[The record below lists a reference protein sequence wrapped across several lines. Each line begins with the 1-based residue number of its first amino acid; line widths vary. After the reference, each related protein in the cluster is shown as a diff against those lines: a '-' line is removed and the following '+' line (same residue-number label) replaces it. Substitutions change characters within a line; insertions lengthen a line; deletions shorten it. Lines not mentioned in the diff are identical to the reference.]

1 MATNGVLALIA
12 DAGLRDEIERIA
24 AAAGIRV
31 VYAAEPSGRKAWVGA
46 AAVLLDVAA
55 AQHCRELGMPRRP
68 AVLLIADAAPGTLE
82 FEAAMAVGAQEVITL
97 PGQESGLVGV
107 LSDAAAGESDGRRG
121 AVVAVIGGRG
131 GGGASVFAIALA
143 QTAGEPDR
151 ECLLVDVDAWGGG
164 IDLALGAE
172 SDAGLRWPDLAAAGG
187 RLSYPALR
195 DALPRRRGVV
205 VLSAGRTAVELR
217 PTALAAVV
225 EAGSRAGTTVICDV
239 PRQASVAAETVLAVA
254 DLVVVVAPAE
264 LRACAATRG
273 VADWVAALNPNVG
286 LVVRGPAPGGLR
298 AAEMATILGL
308 PLLAAMRAE
317 SNLDGALERGGL
329 ARSLRSRSPL
339 AMAARRVLTVLH
351 RQPGEADRA

>member
-1 MATNGVLALIA
+1 MTTNGALALID
-12 DAGLRDEIERIA
+12 DAGLRDEIERVA

-31 VYAAEPSGRKAWVGA
+31 VYAAEPSGRKVWLGA

-55 AQHCRELGMPRRP
+55 ARRCRELGMPRRS
-68 AVLLIADAAPGTLE
+68 AVLLIATDAPGTRE
-82 FEAAMAVGAQEVITL
+82 FEAAMVIGAQEVITL
-97 PGQESGLVGV
+97 PGQESGLVAV
-107 LSDAAAGESDGRRG
+107 LSDAAAGESEGRRG

-143 QTAGEPDR
+143 QAAGEPDR
-151 ECLLVDVDAWGGG
+151 ECLLVDVDSWSGG

-172 SDAGLRWPDLAAAGG
+172 CDAGLRWPDLAAAGG

-195 DALPRRRGVV
+195 DALPRRRGMA
-205 VLSAGRTAVELR
+205 VLSTGRTGAELT
-217 PTALAAVV
+217 PTALAAVID
-225 EAGSRAGTTVICDV
+225 AGSRAGVTVICDV
-239 PRQASVAAETVLAVA
+239 PRQTSAAAETVLAAA

-264 LRACAATRG
+264 VRACAATRV
-273 VADWVAALNPNVG
+273 VADWVTAVNPNVG

-329 ARSLRSRSPL
+329 GGSLRNRSPL
-339 AMAARRVLTVLH
+339 AVAARRVLAVL
-351 RQPGEADRA
+351 RQQPGEAA

>member
-1 MATNGVLALIA
+1 MATTGALALIS
-12 DAGLRDEIERIA
+12 DAGLRAEIERIA

-31 VYAAEPSGRKAWVGA
+31 VYAAEPSGRKTWVGA
-46 AAVLLDVAA
+46 AAVLLDVEA
-55 AQHCRELGMPRRP
+55 AQRCRELGMPRRP
-68 AVLLIADAAPGTLE
+68 AVLLIAADTPGPRE
-82 FEAAMAVGAQEVITL
+82 FEAAMLIGAQAVITL

-143 QTAGEPDR
+143 QAAAEPDR
-151 ECLLVDVDAWGGG
+151 ECLLVDVDVWGGG

-172 SDAGLRWPDLAAAGG
+172 CDIGLRWPDLVAAGG
-187 RLSYPALR
+187 RLSFPALR

-205 VLSAGRTAVELR
+205 VLSAGRTGVELR

-225 EAGSRAGTTVICDV
+225 EAGSRAGATVICDV
-239 PRQASVAAETVLAVA
+239 PRQSSAAAETVLAAA

-264 LRACAATRG
+264 LRSCAATRV
-273 VADWVAALNPNVG
+273 VADWVTAVNPNVG

-329 ARSLRSRSPL
+329 GRSQRRRSPL
-339 AMAARRVLTVLH
+339 AVAARRVLAVLH
-351 RQPGEADRA
+351 QQPGEAA

>member
-1 MATNGVLALIA
+1 MTTNGALALIA
-12 DAGLRDEIERIA
+12 DPGLREEIERIA

-55 AQHCRELGMPRRP
+55 ARRCRELGMPRRP
-68 AVLLIADAAPGTLE
+68 AVVLIATDAPGTCE
-82 FEAAMAVGAQEVITL
+82 FEAAMVIGAQEVITL

-131 GGGASVFAIALA
+131 GGGASVFAVALA
-143 QTAGEPDR
+143 QVAAEPDR

-164 IDLALGAE
+164 LDLALGAE
-172 SDAGLRWPDLAAAGG
+172 GDAGLRWPDLTAAGG

-205 VLSAGRTAVELR
+205 VLAAGRTGAELR
-217 PTALAAVV
+217 PTALAAVMD
-225 EAGSRAGTTVICDV
+225 AGSRAGATVICDV
-239 PRQASVAAETVLAVA
+239 PRQSSAAAETVLAA
-254 DLVVVVAPAE
+254 ANLVVVVTPAE
-264 LRACAATRG
+264 VRACAATRV
-273 VADWVAALNPNVG
+273 VADWVTAVNPNVG

-298 AAEMATILGL
+298 AAEMSAILGL

-317 SNLDGALERGGL
+317 SSLDGALERGGL
-329 ARSLRSRSPL
+329 GRSLRSRSPL
-339 AMAARRVLTVLH
+339 AVAARRVLTVL
-351 RQPGEADRA
+351 RQQPGEAA

>member
-1 MATNGVLALIA
+1 MTTNGALALIA
-12 DAGLRDEIERIA
+12 DPGLREEIERIA

-55 AQHCRELGMPRRP
+55 ARRCRELGMPRRP
-68 AVLLIADAAPGTLE
+68 AVVLIATDAPGTCE
-82 FEAAMAVGAQEVITL
+82 FEAAMVIGAQEVITL

-131 GGGASVFAIALA
+131 GGGASVFAVALA
-143 QTAGEPDR
+143 QVAAEPDR
-151 ECLLVDVDAWGGG
+151 ECLLVDVDSWGGG
-164 IDLALGAE
+164 LDLALGAE
-172 SDAGLRWPDLAAAGG
+172 GDAGLRWPDLTAAGG

-205 VLSAGRTAVELR
+205 VLSAGRTGAELR
-217 PTALAAVV
+217 PTALAAVMD
-225 EAGSRAGTTVICDV
+225 AGSRAGATVICDV
-239 PRQASVAAETVLAVA
+239 PRQSSAAAETVLAAA

-264 LRACAATRG
+264 VRACAATRV
-273 VADWVAALNPNVG
+273 VADWVTAVNPNVG

-298 AAEMATILGL
+298 AAEMSAILGL

-317 SNLDGALERGGL
+317 SSLDGALERGGL
-329 ARSLRSRSPL
+329 GRSLRSRSPL
-339 AMAARRVLTVLH
+339 AVAARRVLTVL
-351 RQPGEADRA
+351 RQQPGEAA

>member
-1 MATNGVLALIA
+1 MTTNGALALIA

-55 AQHCRELGMPRRP
+55 ARRCRELELPRRP
-68 AVLLIADAAPGTLE
+68 AVLLIATDTPGSRE
-82 FEAAMAVGAQEVITL
+82 FEAAMVIGAQEVITL
-97 PGQESGLVGV
+97 PGEASALVGV
-107 LSDAAAGESDGRRG
+107 LADAAAGESDGRRG
-121 AVVAVIGGRG
+121 AVVSVIGGRG

-143 QTAGEPDR
+143 QAAGEPDR
-151 ECLLVDVDAWGGG
+151 ECLLVDVDAWSGG

-172 SDAGLRWPDLAAAGG
+172 CDAGLRWPDLAAAGG

-205 VLSAGRTAVELR
+205 VLSTGRTGVELR
-217 PTALAAVV
+217 PTALAAVI
-225 EAGSRAGTTVICDV
+225 EAGSRAGATVICDV
-239 PRQASVAAETVLAVA
+239 PRQSSAAAETVLAAA

-264 LRACAATRG
+264 VRACAATRV
-273 VADWVAALNPNVG
+273 VADWVTAVNPNVG

-329 ARSLRSRSPL
+329 GRSLRSRSPL
-339 AMAARRVLTVLH
+339 AVAARRVLAVLG
-351 RQPGEADRA
+351 RQPGAAA

>member
-1 MATNGVLALIA
+1 MTTNGALALIA
-12 DAGLRDEIERIA
+12 DPGLREEIERIA

-55 AQHCRELGMPRRP
+55 ARRCRELGMPRRP
-68 AVLLIADAAPGTLE
+68 AVVLIATDAPGTCE
-82 FEAAMAVGAQEVITL
+82 FETAMVIGAQEVITL

-143 QTAGEPDR
+143 QVAAEPDR

-164 IDLALGAE
+164 LDLALGAE
-172 SDAGLRWPDLAAAGG
+172 GDAGLRWPDLAAAAG

-205 VLSAGRTAVELR
+205 VLSAGRTGAELR
-217 PTALAAVV
+217 PTALAAVMD
-225 EAGSRAGTTVICDV
+225 AGSRAGATVICDV
-239 PRQASVAAETVLAVA
+239 PRQSSAAAETVLAAA
-254 DLVVVVAPAE
+254 DLVVVVTPAE
-264 LRACAATRG
+264 VRACAATRV
-273 VADWVAALNPNVG
+273 VADWVTAVNPNVG

-298 AAEMATILGL
+298 AAEMSTILGL

-317 SNLDGALERGGL
+317 SSLDGALERGGL
-329 ARSLRSRSPL
+329 GRSLRSRSPL
-339 AMAARRVLTVLH
+339 AVAARRVLTVL
-351 RQPGEADRA
+351 RQQPGEAA

>member
-1 MATNGVLALIA
+1 MTTNGALALIA
-12 DAGLRDEIERIA
+12 DPGLREEIERIA

-55 AQHCRELGMPRRP
+55 ARRCRELGMPRRP
-68 AVLLIADAAPGTLE
+68 AVVLIATDAPGTCE
-82 FEAAMAVGAQEVITL
+82 FEAAMVIGAQEVITL

-131 GGGASVFAIALA
+131 GGGASVFAVALA
-143 QTAGEPDR
+143 QVAAEPDR

-164 IDLALGAE
+164 LDLALGAE
-172 SDAGLRWPDLAAAGG
+172 GDAGLRWPDLTAAGG

-205 VLSAGRTAVELR
+205 VLAAGRTGAELR
-217 PTALAAVV
+217 PTALAAVMD
-225 EAGSRAGTTVICDV
+225 AGSRAGATVICDV
-239 PRQASVAAETVLAVA
+239 PRQSSAAAETVLAAA
-254 DLVVVVAPAE
+254 DLVVVVTPAE
-264 LRACAATRG
+264 VRACAATRV
-273 VADWVAALNPNVG
+273 VADWVTAVNPNVG

-298 AAEMATILGL
+298 AAEMSAILGL

-317 SNLDGALERGGL
+317 SSLDGALERGGL
-329 ARSLRSRSPL
+329 GRSLRSRSPL
-339 AMAARRVLTVLH
+339 AVAARRVLTVL
-351 RQPGEADRA
+351 RQQPGEAA